1 MAEFCDPC
9 IAGGNR
15 GIPRPS
21 VRGRE
26 FMRNSRKAR
35 DDNATGYTVSSQDT
49 RTMGWPWLATV
60 FLRFDE
66 RCSVTDP
73 VLVILP

>member
-1 MAEFCDPC
+1 
-9 IAGGNR
+9 
-15 GIPRPS
+15 
-21 VRGRE
+21 
-26 FMRNSRKAR
+26 MRNSRKAR

-49 RTMGWPWLATV
+49 RTMGWPWLAAV